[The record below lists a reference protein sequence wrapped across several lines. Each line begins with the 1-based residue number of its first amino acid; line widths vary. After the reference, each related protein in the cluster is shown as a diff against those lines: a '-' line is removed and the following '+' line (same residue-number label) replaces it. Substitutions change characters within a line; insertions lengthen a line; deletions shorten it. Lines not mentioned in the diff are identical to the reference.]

1 MRELVYKSF
10 AKLFSYPDEEVIN
23 LVSSGVVL
31 ELFEILNIPE
41 YNSLKIDKWIKSFDN
56 EEQLLEDLQVEYTR
70 LFINTFPT
78 LPAPMYKS
86 FYEDKELFGN
96 SIGSLIDTY
105 EKYGFEVSEDENEL
119 PDNLSLLLEFVYRL
133 NQEGYSKDEQNIFVE
148 KYILSWT
155 NELEQKILENAEIDF
170 YKFLIISLNS
180 FLKEDVNK
188 IKVKL

>member
-10 AKLFSYPDEEVIN
+10 AKLFSYPDEELIT
-23 LVSSGVVL
+23 LVSSGVVF
-31 ELFEILNIPE
+31 ELFEVLNISE
-41 YNSLKIDKWIKSFDN
+41 YDSLKTDKWIKAFEN
-56 EEQLLEDLQVEYTR
+56 KEQLLEDLQVEYTR

-86 FYEDKELFGN
+86 FYEDKELLGS

-180 FLKEDVNK
+180 FLKEDVNQ

>member
-10 AKLFSYPDEEVIN
+10 AKLFSYPDEELIT
-23 LVSSGVVL
+23 LVSSGVVF
-31 ELFEILNIPE
+31 ELFEVLNISE
-41 YNSLKIDKWIKSFDN
+41 YDSLKIDKWIKAFEN
-56 EEQLLEDLQVEYTR
+56 KEQLLEDLQVEYTR

-86 FYEDKELFGN
+86 FYEDKELLGS

-180 FLKEDVNK
+180 FLKEDVNQ

>member
-10 AKLFSYPDEEVIN
+10 AKLFSYPDEELIT
-23 LVSSGVVL
+23 LVSSGVVF
-31 ELFEILNIPE
+31 ELFEVLNLSE

-86 FYEDKELFGN
+86 FYEDKELLGS

-148 KYILSWT
+148 KYVLSWT
-155 NELEQKILENAEIDF
+155 HELEQKILENAEIDF

-180 FLKEDVNK
+180 FLKEDVNQ